1 MLLSY
6 TWDGDIWWLTFASAL
21 IGELPK
27 TNANLKPI
35 EVRRLQTSSAL
46 FWVGRRSVDP
56 FSTQLMTHR
65 IAINRCQPY
74 SFFLNWMNCPPNI
87 LGNDPCNT
95 CQNDSPSNTSNGCLN
110 RNITHHYSMMTSSS
124 LLSRD
129 ITDCVAF
136 CILLQTLQARF
147 LGWRLSIG
155 TSSDLTPWRPFWMFV
170 SRLRLFNQ
178 WLNQIWFLV
187 RVDGL

>member
-1 MLLSY
+1 MATWVISMSHDLPLHRHLLANCQRQMLIWSPLR
-6 TWDGDIWWLTFASAL
+6 WDACKHLRPYFGL
-21 IGELPK
+21 
-27 TNANLKPI
+27 
-35 EVRRLQTSSAL
+35 
-46 FWVGRRSVDP
+46 VDGP
-56 FSTQLMTHR
+56 WTRFLTQLMTHR

-110 RNITHHYSMMTSSS
+110 RSITHHYSMMTSSS